1 MQYAKAF
8 FIVMQFTIPGTHLMT
23 DAVCE
28 SDGGVS
34 GGLNEGLNRG
44 LRGHRKACKPKM
56 SQTFV
61 LHGTVKMACIFTT

>member
-28 SDGGVS
+28 SDGG
-34 GGLNEGLNRG
+34 GEWGIEWG
-44 LRGHRKACKPKM
+44 
-56 SQTFV
+56 
-61 LHGTVKMACIFTT
+61 IE